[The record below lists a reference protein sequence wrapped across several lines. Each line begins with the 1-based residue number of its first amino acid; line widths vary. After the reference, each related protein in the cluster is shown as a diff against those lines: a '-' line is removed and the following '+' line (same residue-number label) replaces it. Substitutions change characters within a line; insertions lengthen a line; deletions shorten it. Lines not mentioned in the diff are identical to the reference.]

1 MKNWVAF
8 HGGRKVQL
16 ISMAGYFLYNLK
28 SPKPFVVEFRQ
39 GACCLDVSAEEPN
52 LVSNFIGRGW

>member
-16 ISMAGYFLYNLK
+16 ICMAGYFMSNFK
-28 SPKPFVVEFRQ
+28 SPKPFEVEL
-39 GACCLDVSAEEPN
+39 G
-52 LVSNFIGRGW
+52 

>member
-1 MKNWVAF
+1 MENWVAF

-16 ISMAGYFLYNLK
+16 ISMAGYFLYNLQ
-28 SPKPFVVEFRQ
+28 SPQPFEVEFRG

-52 LVSNFIGRGW
+52 LVSNFVDRGW